1 LITTTK
7 TGILNY
13 GKQRAISQKRKEKK
27 EETQVMKYQWKTKLK
42 VNSQGDLISEEPLS
56 PVKRVHELD
65 LIGRHRSEW
74 VYREYDGRVARTDHH
89 IDPFDLPAYTV
100 WRKKVK
106 KV

>member
-1 LITTTK
+1 
-7 TGILNY
+7 
-13 GKQRAISQKRKEKK
+13 
-27 EETQVMKYQWKTKLK
+27 MKYRWKTVLK
-42 VNSQGDLISEEPLS
+42 KDSQGEFSEEPLS

-74 VYREYDGRVARTDHH
+74 VYREYDGRVARDNHH